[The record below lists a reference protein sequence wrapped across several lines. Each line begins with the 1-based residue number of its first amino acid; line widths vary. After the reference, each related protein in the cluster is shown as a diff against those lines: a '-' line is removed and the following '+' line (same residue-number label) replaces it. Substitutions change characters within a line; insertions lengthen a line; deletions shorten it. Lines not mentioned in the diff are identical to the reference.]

1 MVAPGS
7 FCRRERHH
15 RSGRHG
21 DSCSLLFLHLAVGG
35 VDIGFSMSAR
45 TWFLLKAA
53 DKEIF
58 GPTDLASLKSWAS
71 EAKISPLDKISSD
84 NRQSWNRAPMI
95 AELQMDFLIEMP
107 DNYLYGPTN
116 VATIQEFLATGEIDE
131 NVSIIN
137 CLDNTESRL
146 GDLGWFR
153 ASPHQSRSAATTFQ
167 GTGYDR
173 SPATDDAAQRR
184 IAALERQ
191 TMELQR
197 AVDEWQ
203 QAYLQ
208 LKQQFVESLGRDP
221 V

>member
-1 MVAPGS
+1 MFP
-7 FCRRERHH
+7 
-15 RSGRHG
+15 
-21 DSCSLLFLHLAVGG
+21 FLRLAVGRAE
-35 VDIGFSMSAR
+35 IPSTMSAR
-45 TWFLLKAA
+45 TWFLLKAS
-53 DKEIF
+53 DKEVF
-58 GPTDLASLKSWAS
+58 GPTDLATLKSWAS

-95 AELQMDFLIEMP
+95 ADLQMDLLVQMP

-116 VATIQEFLATGEIDE
+116 VATIQEFLATGEVDE

-137 CLDNTESRL
+137 CLDNSESRL
-146 GDLGWFR
+146 GDLGWFS
-153 ASPHQSRSAATTFQ
+153 ASPHQSRSASTTFQ

-173 SPATDDAAQRR
+173 TPATDDAAQRR

-203 QAYLQ
+203 QAYLRIQ
-208 LKQQFVESLGRDP
+208 QQFVESVGRDP
-221 V
+221 L